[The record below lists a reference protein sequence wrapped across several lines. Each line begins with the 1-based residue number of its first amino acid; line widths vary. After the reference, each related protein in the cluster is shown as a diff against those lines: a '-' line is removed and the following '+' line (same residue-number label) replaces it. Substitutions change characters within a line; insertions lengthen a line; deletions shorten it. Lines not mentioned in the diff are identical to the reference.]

1 MMMFLASQRRAV
13 ALMEEEVQT
22 LRGDEVMAE
31 VDGVDVVVFQI
42 MREVATEDGAAMKM
56 VMEVDSRVV
65 RLKRV
70 VSCSF
75 LCNTV

>member
-1 MMMFLASQRRAV
+1 MFLASQRRAV